1 MWGYLAV
8 FAGYSM
14 KFNNSKAAILGEKG
28 RFKIGDFSLK
38 KILS

>member
-8 FAGYSM
+8 FAVFLIV
-14 KFNNSKAAILGEKG
+14 FNKSKTAILGEKG

>member
-1 MWGYLAV
+1 LAV
-8 FAGYSM
+8 FAVFLIV
-14 KFNNSKAAILGEKG
+14 FNKSKTAILGEKG